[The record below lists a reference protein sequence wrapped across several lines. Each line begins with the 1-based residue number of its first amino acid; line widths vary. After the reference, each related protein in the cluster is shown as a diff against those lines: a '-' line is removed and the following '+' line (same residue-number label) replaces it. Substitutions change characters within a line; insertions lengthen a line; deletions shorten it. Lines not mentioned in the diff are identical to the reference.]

1 MLLDYDTQHLLSSM
15 GYKSTSRSVSDLKA
29 HLVLVTKY
37 RKKVITPE
45 ILEKLIDITKS
56 LSTKW
61 GVEII
66 QINGETDHL
75 HILFG
80 YYPQMQISKY
90 VNNIKSVTS
99 RLINQDF
106 AEHLNNFYWKESVLW
121 TKSYFIASCGGVTI
135 ERLKEYVQTQNS
147 PE

>member
-1 MLLDYDTQHLLSSM
+1 MV
-15 GYKSTSRSVSDLKA
+15 YKSTSRSISDLKA

-37 RKKVITPE
+37 RRKVIIPE
-45 ILEKLIDITKS
+45 ILETMIDIVKN

-66 QINGETDHL
+66 EINGEADHL

-80 YYPQMQISKY
+80 YYPQMQLSKY

-99 RLINQDF
+99 RLINQDY
-106 AEHLNNFYWKESVLW
+106 AEHLNKFYWKESVLW

-135 ERLKEYVQTQNS
+135 ERLKEYVQSQNS
-147 PE
+147 PD